1 MTDAGVVRYGRSV
14 SALKS
19 EQRTPKVLREGTHRS
34 QSLDDTLKHVLRLA
48 PVMGITRVANVT
60 GLDQVGIP
68 VVMVCRPNSRSVAV
82 SQGKG
87 IDLASARASGLM
99 EAAELYHAE
108 TAVLPLRL
116 ATYEELRYQHNVV
129 EVDEL
134 PRESGSRFQPN
145 LRLLWCEG
153 FDLLSGENVLVPY
166 EMVHTNYTMPLP
178 DGHGCFPASS
188 NGLASGN
195 RLIEAISQAICE
207 VIERDATT
215 LWKLRGEEKLN
226 DNRLDLGSVD
236 DRICRKIL
244 GKLERAGL
252 YVAVWDITSDVG
264 IAGFACFIVPQ
275 ADSTMWHSMVAT
287 GYGCHPAREIAL
299 ARAVTEAA
307 QARLT
312 VISGLRD
319 DFRRD
324 SYDRWLD
331 PDLVRAMRRS
341 ITASEPTRRFGDV
354 PHRDGE
360 TIEDD
365 VEWELK
371 CIRKAGIRRV
381 VLVDLTK
388 PEFGLP
394 VVRVIAPGLES
405 ILGPGYTLGRRG
417 RLILAKQP

>member
-1 MTDAGVVRYGRSV
+1 MRGVVQHRRSRSAFKSGR
-14 SALKS
+14 
-19 EQRTPKVLREGTHRS
+19 RTPKVLRDGTHRS
-34 QSLDDTLKHVLRLA
+34 QSIEVTLRHVLRLA
-48 PVMGITRVANVT
+48 PIMGITRVANVT
-60 GLDQVGIP
+60 GLDSVGIP

-99 EAAELYHAE
+99 EATELYHAE
-108 TAVLPLRL
+108 TITLPLRL
-116 ATYEELRYQHNVV
+116 ATYEELRYRHTVV

-153 FDLLSGENVLVPY
+153 FDLLREENVFVPY
-166 EMVHTNYTMPLP
+166 EMVHTNYTTPLP
-178 DGHGCFPASS
+178 DGYGCFTASS

-195 RLIEAISQAICE
+195 RLVEAISQAICE

-236 DRICRKIL
+236 DRTCLEIL
-244 GKLERAGL
+244 GNFDRAGVC
-252 YVAVWDITSDVG
+252 VAVWDITSDVG
-264 IAGFACFIVPQ
+264 IAAFACFIVPRT
-275 ADSTMWHSMVAT
+275 DNTMWHCMVGT
-287 GYGCHPAREIAL
+287 GYGCHPARQVAL
-299 ARAVTEAA
+299 ARALTEAA

-312 VISGLRD
+312 VISGGRD
-319 DFRRD
+319 DFHREA
-324 SYDRWLD
+324 YDQWLD
-331 PDLVRAMRRS
+331 PDLVRTMRRRM
-341 ITASEPTRRFGDV
+341 THSEPTRRFGEV

-360 TIEDD
+360 TLEDD
-365 VEWELK
+365 VYWELK
-371 CIRKAGIRRV
+371 RLKKVGIRRV
-381 VLVDLTK
+381 VVVDLTK
-388 PEFGLP
+388 PEFGLS

-405 ILGPGYTLGRRG
+405 VLGRGYSPGQRG